1 MKNESESKKA
11 DLTSPVQIPVEIFS
25 IELSPAEAIV
35 KFLKDHKNLTY
46 SQIGKLL
53 NRDQRGIWGAYDRAA
68 KKQMSSFQVY
78 PSQLLIPI
86 EIFQDRDY
94 PILERLVRYLKEEQ
108 EIPVLKIAE
117 MLDKSKSTIWTVYN
131 RARRKKQ

>member
-1 MKNESESKKA
+1 MKRESEPTKA
-11 DLTSPVQIPVEIFS
+11 DLSSPVQIPVEIFS

-53 NRDQRGIWGAYDRAA
+53 NRDQRGIWGAYNRAA

-78 PSQLLIPI
+78 PTQLLIPI

-94 PILERLVRYLKEEQ
+94 PILEKLVSYLKEDQ
-108 EIPVLKIAE
+108 NISVLQIAE

>member
-1 MKNESESKKA
+1 MKKGFERESTDSDSSKNV
-11 DLTSPVQIPVEIFS
+11 PIEVFS
-25 IELSPAEAIV
+25 TELSPAEAIV
-35 KFLKDHKNLTY
+35 KYLKDYKQLTY

-53 NRDQRGIWGAYDRAA
+53 NRDQRGIWGAYDRAT
-68 KKQMSSFQVY
+68 KKQMSSFQVN

-94 PILERLVRYLKEEQ
+94 PILERLVVYLKEDQ
-108 EIPVLKIAE
+108 NIPVMKIAE
-117 MLDKSKSTIWTVYN
+117 MLDKSKSTVWTVYN